1 MSITIKTLD
10 RLPEKYRR
18 QIEAYRARYQRDKTN
33 TADKDRA
40 NGYITALAD
49 AEIIT
54 QAEKRLILAYITL

>member
-1 MSITIKTLD
+1 MSITMRTLD
-10 RLPEKYRR
+10 RLPDKYRR
-18 QIEAYRARYQRDKTN
+18 KIEAYRAQYQKDKSN
-33 TADKDRA
+33 KADKDRA

>member
-1 MSITIKTLD
+1 MSLTMRTLD
-10 RLPEKYRR
+10 RLPDKYKR
-18 QIEAYRARYQRDKTN
+18 QIETYRARYQRDKTN

-54 QAEKRLILAYITL
+54 QAERRLILAYITL